1 MLKKLK
7 IVLEAKQELEYYHE
21 VLSVYL
27 TLFTIKEELFTYFL
41 KSQKFLSEYETVM
54 IRLP

>member
-7 IVLEAKQELEYYHE
+7 IVLEAKQELEYCHE